1 MKDIANLG
9 LCIFVNDIRSIVGG
23 FVFPGNSAST
33 YTVEF
38 RSVMFWLFAREII
51 TARLKESDANGLRS
65 ICMSHEYALEVSFY
79 DFVLK
84 KSNFT
89 RLCNTKS
96 MLTVNESFPGPIIRI
111 HRGDKVY
118 VNVQNEG
125 DTIHWK
131 IAIRDWKCFHHFGG
145 LYGNIN
151 EKTLDGPKQ
160 FSSFAKYTTIEE
172 KLLALKPKILDFV
185 QAAGLP
191 RTIETTYDGLG
202 RTGFSAVWCLKSR
215 AATSSTGKLELM
227 KSLGTDLAIDYTKEK
242 FEDLAEKFN
251 CDKAVKV
258 VKEGGSVVALIGAV
272 TPSGTT

>member
-1 MKDIANLG
+1 MKGIANLG

-23 FVFPGNSAST
+23 FVFPRNSAST

-51 TARLKESDANGLRS
+51 TARLKESDGQWPKNY
-65 ICMSHEYALEVSFY
+65 MSHEYALEVSFY

-89 RLCNTKS
+89 RLCSTKS
-96 MLTVNESFPGPIIRI
+96 MLTVNESFLGPVIRI

-125 DTIHWK
+125 K
-131 IAIRDWKCFHHFGG
+131 IAIRYWKRFHHFGEE

-160 FSSFAKYTTIEE
+160 FSSFAKCTTIEE
-172 KLLALKPKILDFV
+172 KLLALKPKNLDFV

-202 RTGFSAVWCLKSR
+202 RTGFSVACK
-215 AATSSTGKLELM
+215 TSLVPQESCYYFKHRKTGANEE
-227 KSLGTDLAIDYTKEK
+227 LGTDLAIDYTKEK

-251 CDKAVKV
+251 CDKAVKA
-258 VKEGGSVVALIGAV
+258 VKGGSVVALIGAV